1 MRGYCKLL
9 NFLAFSVQINPS
21 PTTDVVPPL
30 PKRAR
35 VFRSYSLDDLALG
48 ESYQSSSKRS
58 FSIREKVAE
67 SRMRGHFK
75 LFIFL
80 AFPFTKFP
88 HPSLAWSPLSQNGR
102 GFSDIALTQHPQT

>member
-1 MRGYCKLL
+1 M
-9 NFLAFSVQINPS
+9 A
-21 PTTDVVPPL
+21 PPL

-67 SRMRGHFK
+67 SRMRGLRK
-75 LFIFL
+75 
-80 AFPFTKFP
+80 T
-88 HPSLAWSPLSQNGR
+88 
-102 GFSDIALTQHPQT
+102 

>member
-88 HPSLAWSPLSQNGR
+88 HPPLTWSPLSQNGR
-102 GFSDIALTQHPQT
+102 GFSEVTVLMI